1 MERTIAAVTEVCDH
15 SGCHNVDVDAS
26 AIAGFLAF
34 LGGFIGIVIILALLV
49 FAFWVWMLVDAI
61 GRDEESY
68 KKVNAGERTLWIL
81 ILIISLFLGLSWLS
95 AILYYF
101 IVRKKAKDLEVKPKK
116 KS

>member
-1 MERTIAAVTEVCDH
+1 MDRTIAAVAEVCDL
-15 SGCHNVDVDAS
+15 SGCRNVDVDGG

-34 LGGFIGIVIILALLV
+34 LGGFIGIIVIIALLV

-68 KKVNAGERTLWIL
+68 KKVNSGDKTLWIL
-81 ILIISLFLGLSWLS
+81 ILALSLLFGLSWLS

-101 IVRKKAKDLEVKPKK
+101 IVRKKAKDLEPSTKK